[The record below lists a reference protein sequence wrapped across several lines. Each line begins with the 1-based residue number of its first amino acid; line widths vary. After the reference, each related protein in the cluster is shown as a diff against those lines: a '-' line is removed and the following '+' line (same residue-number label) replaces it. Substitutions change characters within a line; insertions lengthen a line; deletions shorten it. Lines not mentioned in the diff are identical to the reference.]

1 MKNSKKQ
8 NEHLATTSPW
18 LDPTHTSQISDQF
31 KLIED
36 IKIQPEI
43 QNGNPYFEPLEIFK
57 WIHKNNG
64 GDELFEALATLAP
77 MYPVLAYKGKVASWI
92 SPPPSGSCNVVWI
105 VMGRDK
111 TRKLRVCGTN
121 ICFKPWITSATEL
134 SAIDFFEQYDLTT
147 TDREKEQLLSKV
159 FSIAYRQIGKENIC
173 YVTRRCDTYNTMPI
187 FITVLTSKGS
197 ISQVTEA
204 VIQGNYPADF
214 SYEFTG
220 EIS

>member
-1 MKNSKKQ
+1 MNTSPKHQ
-8 NEHLATTSPW
+8 NRASESPW
-18 LDPTHTSQISDQF
+18 LDLTKSNMFSDQF

-36 IKIQPEI
+36 IKLQPEI

-64 GDELFEALATLAP
+64 GDKLFEALAKLAP

-105 VMGRDK
+105 VIGRDK
-111 TRKLRVCGTN
+111 SRRLRVCGTN
-121 ICFKPWITSATEL
+121 ICFKPWITSDTEL
-134 SAIDFFEQYDLTT
+134 STIEFFEQYDLTT

-159 FSIAYRQIGKENIC
+159 FSIAYRKIDKELIRCVTSRCNI
-173 YVTRRCDTYNTMPI
+173 YNTMPI
-187 FITVLTSKGS
+187 FITVLTATGS
-197 ISQVTEA
+197 MAQITEA
-204 VIQGNYPADF
+204 VIQGDYRSDF
-214 SYEFTG
+214 SYELIG

>member
-1 MKNSKKQ
+1 MNTSPKHPSRAS
-8 NEHLATTSPW
+8 ESPW
-18 LDPTHTSQISDQF
+18 LDPTKSNMFRDEFQ
-31 KLIED
+31 LIED

-57 WIHKNNG
+57 WIYKNNCV
-64 GDELFEALATLAP
+64 DKLFKALATLAP
-77 MYPVLAYKGKVASWI
+77 MYPVVAYNGRVASWI

-111 TRKLRVCGTN
+111 TRKLRICGTN
-121 ICFKPWITSATEL
+121 ICFRPWVTSATEL
-134 SAIDFFEQYDLTT
+134 SAMEFFEQYDLAT
-147 TDREKEQLLSKV
+147 TDRAKEELLSKV

-173 YVTRRCDTYNTMPI
+173 CVTRRCDIYNTMPI

-204 VIQGNYPADF
+204 VIQGGYPADF

>member
-1 MKNSKKQ
+1 MNTSAKHLNWTSK
-8 NEHLATTSPW
+8 SPW
-18 LDPTHTSQISDQF
+18 LDPTKSNMFRDEFQ
-31 KLIED
+31 LIED

-57 WIHKNNG
+57 WIDKNKAV
-64 GDELFEALATLAP
+64 DKFFKALAKFAP
-77 MYPVLAYKGKVASWI
+77 MYPVVAYNGGIASWI
-92 SPPPSGSCNVVWI
+92 SPPPSGSCNVIWI
-105 VMGRDK
+105 VIGRDK

-204 VIQGNYPADF
+204 VIQGGYPADF

>member
-1 MKNSKKQ
+1 MNILNKNLQ
-8 NEHLATTSPW
+8 HMGQSPW
-18 LDPTHTSQISDQF
+18 LDPTHSSQFSDQF

-36 IKIQPEI
+36 IKIQQEI
-43 QNGNPYFEPLEIFK
+43 ESWGPYFEPLEIFK
-57 WIHKNNG
+57 WIDKNNG
-64 GDELFEALATLAP
+64 VDKLYKALAKFAP
-77 MYPVLAYKGKVASWI
+77 MYPVVAYKGKVASWI
-92 SPPPSGSCNVVWI
+92 SPPPSGSGNVVCI
-105 VMGRDK
+105 VLGRDK

-121 ICFKPWITSATEL
+121 ICFKPWVTSATEL
-134 SAIDFFEQYDLTT
+134 SAMEFFEQYDLAT
-147 TDREKEQLLSKV
+147 TDRAKEELLSKV

-173 YVTRRCDTYNTMPI
+173 CVTRRCDIYNTMPI

-204 VIQGNYPADF
+204 VIQGDYPADF